1 MYEAVV
7 EVAKEHLF
15 FRPYAAGAPD
25 VLLTGNVYVSP
36 GVKPRFD
43 GDTGHLVISLT

>member
-15 FRPYAAGAPD
+15 FRPFAAGAPD

-43 GDTGHLVISLT
+43 GDTGHLVIFLT